1 VVAGRAALQWIR
13 LPGSLSPACRW
24 SSISCVPPMSLSLFS
39 LSKPTVTSS
48 ACLQDQHAAAGD
60 DTGASILLAS
70 RLLLPSPGLSP
81 YEGWLSLRPPPG
93 SAAAPPGSQAAA
105 VAAATR
111 PLYGRRYVLL
121 DPYAQ
126 RLAIFAASA
135 PGAQPPLALVGL
147 RGAAAAADGG
157 EGAGPGAVTVR
168 LRIAEGLAAG
178 WAPAPAD
185 AGGAGN
191 VRDPA
196 GAGGVW
202 GEKAAG
208 GGGASGGRFPL
219 VIFAEAADAAARRE
233 WLARLAAATAAG
245 EEDGG
250 GAHHAHHA
258 AMGGDPAG
266 YPAHFQAEGP
276 GSPGDWAGGFAG
288 QPGAADEAWA
298 HSAAARPAAAHC
310 QPLGAGSK
318 SSSGGGALAGGSS
331 PGDGGAAAPVG
342 GGKGAAQ
349 EPPPTSGRHSTS
361 CMASCLPALFR
372 RQPSDAAAEG
382 LGPPHRN
389 AKV

>member
-1 VVAGRAALQWIR
+1 VSTEHQNGYKHL
-13 LPGSLSPACRW
+13 
-24 SSISCVPPMSLSLFS
+24 SLSLKS
-39 LSKPTVTSS
+39 QQTSS
-48 ACLQDQHAAAGD
+48 CLLQEQYAAG

-126 RLAIFAASA
+126 RLAVFAAAA

-147 RGAAAAADGG
+147 RGAVVAADGG
-157 EGAGPGAVTVR
+157 EGAGPCAFTVR
-168 LRIAEGLAAG
+168 LRSAEGLAAG

-191 VRDPA
+191 VRDHV
-196 GAGGVW
+196 AGGVW
-202 GEKAAG
+202 GETAAG
-208 GGGASGGRFPL
+208 GGGASGGRRPL

-250 GAHHAHHA
+250 GARHAHHA
-258 AMGGDPAG
+258 ATGGDPAG
-266 YPAHFQAEGP
+266 YPAHRDFQAEGP
-276 GSPGDWAGGFAG
+276 GDWVGGFAG
-288 QPGAADEAWA
+288 QPGAVDEAWA

-310 QPLGAGSK
+310 QPLGGEVGAGSK
-318 SSSGGGALAGGSS
+318 SSSSRALAASGGSN
-331 PGDGGAAAPVG
+331 PGDGGAAAPAG

-349 EPPPTSGRHSTS
+349 PQPPPTSGRHSTS

-382 LGPPHRN
+382 LGPPQRN